1 MKTNRQKIEK
11 EIRNSD
17 LSRKDQEEFLVFL
30 FFLSDEELEPMAELF
45 SQDKSWVSR
54 IYQNIK
60 SKYSALVSRDQRLWK
75 KIIQEEIDLLK
86 KTGE

>member
-17 LSRKDQEEFLVFL
+17 LSREEQEEFLVFL
-30 FFLSDEELEPMAELF
+30 FFLSDEELEPMAKLF
-45 SQDKSWVSR
+45 SQDKNWVSR

-75 KIIQEEIDLLK
+75 KIIQEEIDILK

>member
-1 MKTNRQKIEK
+1 MKTNRQKIEE

-17 LSRKDQEEFLVFL
+17 LSKEEQGEFLVFL
-30 FFLSDEELEPMAELF
+30 SFLSDEELEPMAELF
-45 SQDKSWVSR
+45 SEDKSWVSK

-60 SKYSALVSRDQRLWK
+60 SKYSALVSRDQKLWK
-75 KIIQEEIDLLK
+75 KIIQEEVDLLK

>member
-1 MKTNRQKIEK
+1 MQTNRQKIEK

-17 LSRKDQEEFLVFL
+17 LSREEQEEFLVFL
-30 FFLSDEELEPMAELF
+30 FFLSDEELEPMAKLF
-45 SQDKSWVSR
+45 SQDKNWVSR

-75 KIIQEEIDLLK
+75 KIIQEEMDLLK

>member
-17 LSRKDQEEFLVFL
+17 LSREDQEEFLVFL